1 MANRLYNK
9 QVSPKG
15 YKNGGRVKKMGG
27 GMMKRGMYKGGS
39 KPDFLDLDG
48 DKNKT
53 EPMKQAAKQ
62 AKGMMKGG
70 RVKKMGGGSMMKKR
84 EAMKKGSIPPQL
96 RKFVMAKKKK
106 AKMKKK
112 KM

>member
-1 MANRLYNK
+1 MANPRYNTQTTNSRGAMK
-9 QVSPKG
+9 
-15 YKNGGRVKKMGG
+15 GGRMKKMGG

-62 AKGMMKGG
+62 AKGSRTMAKKGG
-70 RVKKMGGGSMMKKR
+70 K
-84 EAMKKGSIPPQL
+84 IPPQL
-96 RKFVMAKKKK
+96 KKFVMAKKKK
-106 AKMKKK
+106 AKMKNKK
-112 KM
+112 KVIG